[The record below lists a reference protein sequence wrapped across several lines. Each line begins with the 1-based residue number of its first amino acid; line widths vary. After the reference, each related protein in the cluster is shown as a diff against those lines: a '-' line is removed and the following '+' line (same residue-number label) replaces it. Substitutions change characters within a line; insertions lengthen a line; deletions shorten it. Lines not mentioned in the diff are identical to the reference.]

1 MARESNLVTKGNI
14 MKKTKIILTLIVAT
28 AVVGGNFAARADAP
42 QPTPLQEKG
51 DKGDPF
57 NGKVEAVDAKAK
69 TLTVGGAVI
78 LVTDA
83 TKLTKLGKTITL
95 ADIKVGNHV
104 IGKSSKNADG
114 KAEAILIMVSGES
127 N

>member
-1 MARESNLVTKGNI
+1 MKTTK
-14 MKKTKIILTLIVAT
+14 TILTLLVAA
-28 AVVGGNFAARADAP
+28 AVVGGNFAVRADAP
-42 QPTPLQEKG
+42 QPAPLQQKE

-83 TKLTKLGKTITL
+83 TKITKLGKTITL

-104 IGKSSKNADG
+104 IGMSKKNADG
-114 KAEAILIMVSGES
+114 KAEAILVMVSGES

>member
-1 MARESNLVTKGNI
+1 
-14 MKKTKIILTLIVAT
+14 MKKTRIILTLLVAT

-57 NGKVEAVDAKAK
+57 NGKVEAVDVKAK

-83 TKLTKLGKTITL
+83 TKITKLGKTITL

-104 IGKSSKNADG
+104 IGKSKKNADG
-114 KAEAILIMVSGES
+114 KAEAILVMVSGES